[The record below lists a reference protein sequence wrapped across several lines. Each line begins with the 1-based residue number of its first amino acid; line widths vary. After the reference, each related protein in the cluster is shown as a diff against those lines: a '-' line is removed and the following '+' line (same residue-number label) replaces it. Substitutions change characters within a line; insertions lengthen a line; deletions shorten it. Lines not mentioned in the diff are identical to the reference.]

1 MTGSPDVTVDGGQGS
16 SLMRYTCASSN
27 ASMTELPLT
36 ASAER
41 LQRLVDEEQQEELKL
56 RCTTSRA
63 ADGEYTAWGCLIR
76 RERFGFLLVLALAAV
91 NQANGASSV
100 LNYSTTLLMSSL
112 FEVPVELAV
121 TLSLLL
127 LSTKLLGV
135 IASLLLAGR
144 CGRRM
149 LVLAGA
155 LLTAGCLAL
164 AAGACAYGSLAGVLV
179 GLFGFVLSYGLTLA
193 PTLHLLLAELFS
205 PTARPLGACLATA
218 LSFSAGAVVDL
229 SLLSLVDALGW
240 SIVLGLLGCVC
251 LLGGLPVLLLPETCG
266 RTLSE
271 IQSLLA
277 ARRTSGS
284 CHPCGGAEEGER
296 TARLASPLY
305 DAQGQDL
312 TKRASS
318 ALALS
323 L

>member
-41 LQRLVDEEQQEELKL
+41 LQRLVEEEQQEELKL

-63 ADGEYTAWGCLIR
+63 ADGEFTAWGCLIR

-155 LLTAGCLAL
+155 LLTAD
-164 AAGACAYGSLAGVLV
+164 S
-179 GLFGFVLSYGLTLA
+179 
-193 PTLHLLLAELFS
+193 
-205 PTARPLGACLATA
+205 LGAVRLWNPRDGTMRA
-218 LSFSAGAVVDL
+218 LT
-229 SLLSLVDALGW
+229 
-240 SIVLGLLGCVC
+240 
-251 LLGGLPVLLLPETCG
+251 P
-266 RTLSE
+266 R
-271 IQSLLA
+271 
-277 ARRTSGS
+277 
-284 CHPCGGAEEGER
+284 
-296 TARLASPLY
+296 
-305 DAQGQDL
+305 
-312 TKRASS
+312 KRASAALKTEDSRAQAALGALRDGLYHHYWLARWRAIQVLQETAPKNDDAAIVELLRLCQDPTPEVRVAAPEALEKIASRGHLDVERALEQLCADEFACVS
-318 ALALS
+318 AAAAVHAAGS
-323 L
+323 AA

>member
-1 MTGSPDVTVDGGQGS
+1 MCPSCTLRAALT
-16 SLMRYTCASSN
+16 SLPASN
-27 ASMTELPLT
+27 AS
-36 ASAER
+36 AAE
-41 LQRLVDEEQQEELKL
+41 
-56 RCTTSRA
+56 
-63 ADGEYTAWGCLIR
+63 
-76 RERFGFLLVLALAAV
+76 
-91 NQANGASSV
+91 SSW
-100 LNYSTTLLMSSL
+100 N
-112 FEVPVELAV
+112 A
-121 TLSLLL
+121 
-127 LSTKLLGV
+127 
-135 IASLLLAGR
+135 
-144 CGRRM
+144 
-149 LVLAGA
+149 
-155 LLTAGCLAL
+155 
-164 AAGACAYGSLAGVLV
+164 LAGVLV
-179 GLFGFVLSYGLTLA
+179 GLFGCVLSYGLTLA

-218 LSFSAGAVVDL
+218 LTFSAGAVVDL

-251 LLGGLPVLLLPETCG
+251 LLGGLPVMLLPETCG

-284 CHPCGGAEEGER
+284 CRPCGGAEEGER

-305 DAQGQDL
+305 DAQGQDH